1 MASPSSTI
9 QHLAYER
16 SAGLLHSASAP
27 SPFLPPRIAVHEKAF
42 EIGSNCYS
50 RQETKSPSCYPRSQ
64 GRRDAFDDTT
74 QTRSLGKGNS
84 KPRIPAGAIHWLGF
98 PFFRLEQEEKLKGH
112 VVKRP
117 VLCVRLV
124 VSSSEG
130 KAQTTRIPGR
140 ARPSFPR
147 ARSPR
152 PFLPRSSESFA
163 TRRSLAALPRSSP
176 EMHELCLCSSR
187 AITGTKGGCREGKN
201 RVEITWSTLRP
212 GPLRC
217 VQHHS
222 RRQMWGLVFLF
233 TRAWESDPS
242 S

>member
-1 MASPSSTI
+1 MGAGNGGSMASPSSTI

-98 PFFRLEQEEKLKGH
+98 PFFPIGAKRKMKRACCEKTRTVCTPCRLELRRKGANDSNSW
-112 VVKRP
+112 P
-117 VLCVRLV
+117 
-124 VSSSEG
+124 SS
-130 KAQTTRIPGR
+130 AL
-140 ARPSFPR
+140 
-147 ARSPR
+147 
-152 PFLPRSSESFA
+152 LP
-163 TRRSLAALPRSSP
+163 
-176 EMHELCLCSSR
+176 
-187 AITGTKGGCREGKN
+187 
-201 RVEITWSTLRP
+201 P
-212 GPLRC
+212 GPLSAPFSPPELGKLC
-217 VQHHS
+217 DS
-222 RRQMWGLVFLF
+222 PLLG
-233 TRAWESDPS
+233 SPPP
-242 S
+242 